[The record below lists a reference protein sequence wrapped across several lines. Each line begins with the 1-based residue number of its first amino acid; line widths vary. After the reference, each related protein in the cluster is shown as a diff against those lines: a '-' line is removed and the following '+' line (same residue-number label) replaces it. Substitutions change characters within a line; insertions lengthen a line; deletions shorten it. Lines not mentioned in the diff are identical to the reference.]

1 MCTRLFVVSRM
12 LSSGC
17 VSVLCFRIRYDQD
30 TSRYFNQV
38 NFERYIHTILTFSF
52 PLSRPQGESILLPVF
67 TETDIQM
74 SHRRRIQSRYMSKIH
89 RSCSGCFGCVVALAR
104 ARVISRV
111 YELVASANAACT
123 ERGTLMRIAAMIEA
137 HDRCAS
143 GRVCLRVCL
152 CHATQGRHHIK
163 AESTRCYGPNGRIDV
178 RRCAQYLLT
187 P

>member
-30 TSRYFNQV
+30 TSRYILQSSNKTSNDTF
-38 NFERYIHTILTFSF
+38 TILTFYF
-52 PLSRPQGESILLPVF
+52 LIPQGESILLPVF

-152 CHATQGRHHIK
+152 CHATQGRSYQGGKHTMLRSK
-163 AESTRCYGPNGRIDV
+163 RSD
-178 RRCAQYLLT
+178 RRA
-187 P
+187 

>member
-17 VSVLCFRIRYDQD
+17 VSVLCFRIRG
-30 TSRYFNQV
+30 
-38 NFERYIHTILTFSF
+38 YIHNFNILFSYTA
-52 PLSRPQGESILLPVF
+52 QGESILLPVF

-104 ARVISRV
+104 ALAASVISRV